1 MTIHKARVRDLAL
14 SKSKEFRNGKFT
26 RVSNEFLTAIDGAV
40 HRFVEDRV
48 RTHPSKGKTL
58 K

>member
-1 MTIHKARVRDLAL
+1 VTINQSKVRNLAL
-14 SKSKEFRNGKFT
+14 AKSKEYRNAKFT
-26 RVSNEFLTAIDGAV
+26 RVGREFLVAIDGAV
-40 HRFVEDRV
+40 HRLVEDRV